1 MEINKQTKDSHN
13 ANKFSSYKILS
24 KLGHGAYGTV
34 YKAQHI
40 TTKEV
45 LAIKAVQ
52 VEEDEFIEDY
62 MTEINL
68 VQNLS
73 HKNIVKCYGFE
84 KRVNREESSN
94 NAFRRRIKSQRCELM
109 IFLEYCSNG
118 SLKDMMCDETI
129 FPASLFRKTL
139 QKVTSSKPLRG

>member
-1 MEINKQTKDSHN
+1 MDLNKRPNDSHK
-13 ANKFSSYKILS
+13 ANKHSSYRILS

-40 TTKEV
+40 TTKEI

-52 VEEDEFIEDY
+52 VEEDELIEDY

-84 KRVNREESSN
+84 KELIER
-94 NAFRRRIKSQRCELM
+94 SQTM
-109 IFLEYCSNG
+109 HS
-118 SLKDMMCDETI
+118 DE
-129 FPASLFRKTL
+129 
-139 QKVTSSKPLRG
+139 G

>member
-1 MEINKQTKDSHN
+1 MEVNKQTKDSHN

-68 VQNLS
+68 VQKFITQEHS
-73 HKNIVKCYGFE
+73 KCYGL
-84 KRVNREESSN
+84 
-94 NAFRRRIKSQRCELM
+94 A
-109 IFLEYCSNG
+109 
-118 SLKDMMCDETI
+118 
-129 FPASLFRKTL
+129 
-139 QKVTSSKPLRG
+139 